1 MTSETS
7 MTSRRKYDRDEIK
20 RLLRSGLTHDEVA
33 KEIGCSLKTVVIT
46 AREMWDED
54 GWGRVRWTKAQEN
67 ALMQLVDGLADRW
80 GTTPELVSAHA
91 YMLVRKRSK
100 KEEAE
105 RNARLAKNKERA
117 MK

>member
-46 AREMWDED
+46 AREIGMRTD
-54 GWGRVRWTKAQEN
+54 GVGYAGPR
-67 ALMQLVDGLADRW
+67 
-80 GTTPELVSAHA
+80 H
-91 YMLVRKRSK
+91 RKPRSCS
-100 KEEAE
+100 
-105 RNARLAKNKERA
+105 L
-117 MK
+117 